1 MAVRGLWVVLIA
13 VVAAGLASAHADERR
28 KVIIDQDAIEGPGL
42 QPILMLLNEPSVE
55 VLGITTVTG
64 DGWQPEETAITLRM
78 LELVERTDVP
88 VVAGATFPLVNSKA
102 RNARREAVYGAVP
115 YKGAWMDA
123 WPDYNT
129 MDRREPHGPF
139 EIPEMEEG
147 APTTEALAMSAAE
160 FMIEQTRKHPGEIT
174 IIAMGPL
181 TNLALAQRLDP
192 SFASRV
198 KELVTEGGNFITG
211 ALGGDED
218 EFGMQIAY
226 APRMSFNH
234 YFDPEAAHIVYTTEW
249 PKLSLVTN
257 DASETVL
264 GDQKLLDE
272 IAKSDTPIA
281 RYVTMVA
288 QPGFPLWDE
297 IQAAAWLDPSIVTS
311 RGTVAIG
318 IDLTEGAH
326 YGALLT
332 WPAGGGP
339 GLGEQDIEV
348 IYTVDGAR
356 MDALFVDLLTRK

>member
-1 MAVRGLWVVLIA
+1 MIMHARWIRLAVMML
-13 VVAAGLASAHADERR
+13 AAIGLAHAEDRR

-42 QPILMLLNEPSVE
+42 QPILMMLNEPTVE

-78 LELVERTDVP
+78 LELVGRTDVP
-88 VVAGATFPLVNSKA
+88 VVAGATFPLVNSKE
-102 RNARREAVYGAVP
+102 RNARREAIYGAVP
-115 YKGAWMDA
+115 YKGAWMDE

-129 MDRREPHGPF
+129 MERREPHGPF
-139 EIPEMEEG
+139 EIPPMEEG
-147 APTTEALAMSAAE
+147 APTTEALPMSAAA
-160 FMIEQTRKHPGEIT
+160 FMIEQTLKYPGEIT

-192 SFASRV
+192 GFASRV
-198 KELVTEGGNFITG
+198 KELVTEGGNFVTG

-264 GDQKLLDE
+264 GDQELLDE
-272 IAKSDTPIA
+272 IAKSDTPVA
-281 RYVTMVA
+281 QYVTMVA

-297 IQAAAWLDPSIVTS
+297 IQAIAWLDPSIVTS
-311 RGTVAIG
+311 KGTVAVG
-318 IDLTEGAH
+318 IDLQEGPH

-348 IYTVDGAR
+348 VYTVDGAR
-356 MDALFVDLLTRK
+356 MDAIFVDLLTK